1 MVTLPHVSSPQLVLP
16 PPLLAVVERSQ
27 EESRSSSSQRRGM
40 VCKEERRRS
49 FASTHAR
56 AAIEWTV
63 DWPLEEKGDAF

>member
-1 MVTLPHVSSPQLVLP
+1 
-16 PPLLAVVERSQ
+16 
-27 EESRSSSSQRRGM
+27 M

-63 DWPLEEKGDAF
+63 DWPLEKKGDAFEYGIVLVFLTRANF